1 MLMYIITIM
10 LFRSGRTFAF
20 TAMVLFSNGT
30 KWSEAVV
37 TCYRTQRQRSE
48 AVACYYSLK
57 SGIITNITIIFNV
70 YLKNVYYCHY
80 DGCNTEE
87 RKIGNDDANY
97 DNTSVG
103 ISSSR
108 RC

>member
-1 MLMYIITIM
+1 MRLSLLVIE
-10 LFRSGRTFAF
+10 RSVSGVR
-20 TAMVLFSNGT
+20 LS
-30 KWSEAVV
+30 
-37 TCYRTQRQRSE
+37 

-57 SGIITNITIIFNV
+57 SGIITIITIIIFNV

-80 DGCNTEE
+80 DGFNTEE

-97 DNTSVG
+97 NNTSVE

-108 RC
+108 RF